1 MKHTGLEEELAAVL
15 AGHQLELDDLEVQA
29 AGKRR
34 VVRVTVDG
42 DGPSGPGPDLDQI
55 ADATRA
61 ISQALDDT
69 DALGDAPYTLEVS
82 TRGVSRPLTKPAHYR
97 RNLTRLVTLTL
108 ADGTSL
114 TGRISAADERSV
126 TVDVDG
132 EERTI
137 GFDQISKAVIQVEM
151 NRRLTDDHDEAGE

>member
-15 AGHQLELDDLEVQA
+15 VGHQLELDDLEVQA

-42 DGPSGPGPDLDQI
+42 DGPSGTGPDLDQI

>member
-42 DGPSGPGPDLDQI
+42 DGPSGTGPDLDQI

-82 TRGVSRPLTKPAHYR
+82 TRGVSRPLT
-97 RNLTRLVTLTL
+97 
-108 ADGTSL
+108 
-114 TGRISAADERSV
+114 
-126 TVDVDG
+126 
-132 EERTI
+132 
-137 GFDQISKAVIQVEM
+137 
-151 NRRLTDDHDEAGE
+151 